1 MSTVTH
7 QLDVRQ
13 WSLRRRLVAGLLL
26 LTALAIIAVGF
37 AAVLL
42 LRGYLVQ
49 RVDDQLAR
57 LPIRFGAFP
66 AAGVP
71 DQPQSDRQ
79 LPTPF
84 YLARVDEN
92 GNVVST
98 APATTEATT
107 SPPDVSSFTA
117 EHVASLDGAI
127 VEIPSTSGTPHY
139 RALARP
145 IGDGTG
151 DSVVVAVSLS
161 SVDSTVQRLALLIS
175 ALGLVVLLLVGALGF
190 LVVRAG
196 LRPLEAVETTA
207 EAIAAGDLTRRVPEG
222 APGTEVGRLSAS
234 LNGMLHQIETAF
246 RGREASE
253 ARLRRFVADASH
265 ELRTPLTTIRG
276 YAELFRQGAV
286 TGPEEQARALD
297 RIETESVRMGLLVD
311 DLLLLARL
319 DQQRALQRKVIDV
332 DSLTAEAVED
342 ARAGDPE
349 RTYVLTPAAG
359 GAEVLADADR
369 LHQVLAN
376 LLANVRE
383 HCPPGTKAEVRVS
396 TIQLTQPAGT
406 APRPWVQVDV
416 TDHGPGLDPE
426 QRARVFER
434 FYRTDGARTRGGS
447 GLGLSIVQAVV
458 EAHGGQV
465 GVSSVLGSGTTF
477 SFRLPGSTE
486 PSTGLSGGHPAL
498 GGDAAGGAASQA
510 ASRLDPGDARGGPLP
525 SSP

>member
-1 MSTVTH
+1 MSAVTH

-26 LTALAIIAVGF
+26 LTALAIVAVGF

-66 AAGVP
+66 SGGFP
-71 DQPQSDRQ
+71 DQPQQSGRQ

-84 YLARVDEN
+84 YQAVVDEK
-92 GNVVST
+92 GKVVST
-98 APATTEATT
+98 APATTESAT
-107 SPPDVSSFTA
+107 SSPDVSSFTA
-117 EHVASLDGAI
+117 ERVAALDGAI
-127 VEIPSTSGTPHY
+127 VEIPSTSGKPHY
-139 RALARP
+139 RARARP

-151 DSVVVAVSLS
+151 DSVVLAVSLS
-161 SVDSTVQRLALLIS
+161 SVDSTVQRLALLIT
-175 ALGLVVLLLVGALGF
+175 ALGLVVLLLVGGLGL

-196 LRPLEAVETTA
+196 LRPLDDVETTA

-286 TGPEEQARALD
+286 TDPDEQARALD

-319 DQQRALQRKVIDV
+319 DQQRPLQRKPID
-332 DSLTAEAVED
+332 LGGLATEAVED
-342 ARAGDPE
+342 ARAADAE
-349 RTYVLTPAAG
+349 RTYALTPTTG
-359 GAEVLADADR
+359 PTGVLGDGDR

-383 HCPPGTKAEVRVS
+383 HCPPGTTVQVS
-396 TIQLTQPAGT
+396 VTPTELADPAGT
-406 APRPWVQVDV
+406 DVRHWVQVDV
-416 TDHGPGLDPE
+416 TDDGPGLDAE
-426 QRARVFER
+426 QLNRVFER

-465 GVSSVLGSGTTF
+465 GASSILGRGTTF
-477 SFRLPGSTE
+477 SFRIPALTE
-486 PSTGLSGGHPAL
+486 PFVEPAHEVSEAAP
-498 GGDAAGGAASQA
+498 DAPSQV
-510 ASRLDPGDARGGPLP
+510 ASRLDPGDVRGGPLS